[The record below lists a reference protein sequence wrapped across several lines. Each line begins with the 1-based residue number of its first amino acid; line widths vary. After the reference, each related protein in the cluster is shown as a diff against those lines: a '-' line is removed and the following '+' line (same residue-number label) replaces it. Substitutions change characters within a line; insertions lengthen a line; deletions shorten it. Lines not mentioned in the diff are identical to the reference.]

1 MNDLGQLAKALRDER
16 GAPPVA
22 WQHEQR
28 RRLRNEPV
36 AAPHRPPFRWAM
48 AIALTS
54 ALLGMGYF
62 GLVERG
68 DSLANDQEPS
78 SAWLDA
84 HPSSLSYRTPDG
96 SNIQLVEGSRGRFS
110 SDEDGS
116 QFDLHGGRAT
126 FDVAKHRDQNWT
138 VVAGRY
144 SLHVVG
150 TRFTVS
156 YHRSDINVWVEEGLV
171 AVSVPQRA
179 DLLLLESGDRLEASG
194 DSLTIRTRNDGV
206 ASIPS
211 ADDASQT
218 SMAGGGTGPILDAHP
233 DASPTDS
240 AGRDSARIPVAGP
253 SGVVHNLGWHELYSQ
268 GRYSEA
274 LQAAKRLDFGHL
286 TRSLHAS
293 KLVDLAD
300 TARLGGDSGA
310 ALEALRALEARF
322 ASVAAARD
330 SDFLVARLLAQ
341 RGETGSAIQRLTKYL
356 ERGEGARYSL
366 EAMGRLVELHFRR
379 GNQAQARTF
388 ARRYL
393 ERAPNGPYHRF
404 AESVLEQR

>member
-1 MNDLGQLAKALRDER
+1 MSDLSLLGKALREER
-16 GAPPVA
+16 GAPPVT
-22 WQHEQR
+22 WQHEQC
-28 RRLRNEPV
+28 RRLRNEQV
-36 AAPHRPPFRWAM
+36 AAPQRPQFRWAM

-54 ALLGMGYF
+54 ALLGIGYF
-62 GLVERG
+62 GLMDRADPLASAQ
-68 DSLANDQEPS
+68 DSS

-96 SNIQLVEGSRGRFS
+96 SNIQLVEGSSGRFS

-116 QFDLHGGRAT
+116 QFDLHGGSAT
-126 FDVAKHRDQNWT
+126 FQVAKRSDQNWT

-150 TRFTVS
+150 TRFTVG
-156 YHRSDINVWVEEGLV
+156 YQRGDISVWVEEGLV

-211 ADDASQT
+211 SGDASQT
-218 SMAGGGTGPILDAHP
+218 SVAGGGTGAILDAHSGTP
-233 DASPTDS
+233 PTDS
-240 AGRDSARIPVAGP
+240 AVRDSARIPMSGP
-253 SGVVHNLGWHELYSQ
+253 SEAIHDLGWHELYSQ
-268 GRYSEA
+268 RRYSEA
-274 LQAAKRLDFGHL
+274 LSAAKRVGFGQL
-286 TRSLHAS
+286 TRSLSAS

-300 TARLGGDSGA
+300 AARLGGDSGA

-341 RGETGSAIQRLTKYL
+341 RGETGSAIHRLTKYL

-379 GNQAQARTF
+379 GDRAQAHAF